1 MGLIMRRKNECNPS
15 SSGESTEF
23 VEPLAMLMYLLRIAV
38 PELVPASGI
47 MPKPPPQRGAGCNV
61 LGPQIDRSINFCDP
75 AGPKTV
81 YQYSSAIIGASGVV
95 CPF

>member
-1 MGLIMRRKNECNPS
+1 MGLIMRRINECNPS

-23 VEPLAMLMYLLRIAV
+23 VEPLAMLMYLPRIAV
-38 PELVPASGI
+38 PELVPTSGI
-47 MPKPPPQRGAGCNV
+47 MPEPSPERSAGCNV
-61 LGPQIDRSINFCDP
+61 LGPQINRSIYFPDP